1 MEAAEYWYRSSD
13 GLKLFSRVFAG
24 PSPSSPTVLCLHG
37 LLRNSRDFEELAPH
51 LATRFRV
58 VVPDIRGRGLSDRD
72 ANSGNYRLPVYIADL
87 LQLLSGL
94 AAPRVA
100 VIGTSMGGLIAM
112 LMATTHS
119 GLVSRIVL
127 NDVGPEID
135 PTGLERIR
143 NYAGRSVPVHTWEE
157 AIMQLRGIFG
167 AAWPGLTQERWQQ
180 LVRRA
185 YRTDTNGLVRADADP
200 AIGDVIRSTS
210 GAAPDLWP
218 LWKTLSNTP
227 ILVLRGALSDVL
239 SEKTAARMQQ
249 EKPDLT
255 TLIVPSRGHVPLLD
269 EPEVLS
275 AIDTFLAD

>member
-1 MEAAEYWYRSSD
+1 MEAAEYWYTSSD
-13 GLKLFSRVFAG
+13 GLKLFSAVFPG

-51 LATRFRV
+51 IATRFRV

-72 ANSGNYRLPVYIADL
+72 PNSDNYQLSVYIADL
-87 LQLLSGL
+87 LQLLRGL
-94 AAPRVA
+94 AAPHVA
-100 VIGTSMGGLIAM
+100 IIGTSMGGLIAM
-112 LMATTHS
+112 LMATMHP

-157 AIMQLRGIFG
+157 AIVQLRGIFG
-167 AAWPGLTQERWQQ
+167 AAWPGLTAERWQQ

-185 YRTDTNGLVRADADP
+185 YRADITGLLRADADP
-200 AIGDVIRSTS
+200 AIGDVIRNSS

-218 LWKTLSNTP
+218 LWRTLINTP

-239 SEKTAARMQQ
+239 SEKTLARMQQ
-249 EKPDLT
+249 DKPDLRT
-255 TLIVPSRGHVPLLD
+255 VIVSSRGHVPLLD

>member
-1 MEAAEYWYRSSD
+1 MEAAEYWYASSD
-13 GLKLFSRVFAG
+13 GLKLFSAVFPG

-51 LATRFRV
+51 IATRFRV

-72 ANSGNYRLPVYIADL
+72 TNSDNYQLSVYIADL
-87 LQLLSGL
+87 LQLLRGL
-94 AAPRVA
+94 AAPHVA
-100 VIGTSMGGLIAM
+100 IIGTSMGGLIAM
-112 LMATTHS
+112 LMATMHP

-157 AIMQLRGIFG
+157 AIVQLRGIFG
-167 AAWPGLTQERWQQ
+167 AAWPGLTAERWQQ

-185 YRTDTNGLVRADADP
+185 YRADITGLLRADADP
-200 AIGDVIRSTS
+200 AIGDVIRNSS

-218 LWKTLSNTP
+218 LWRTLINTP

-239 SEKTAARMQQ
+239 SEKTLARMQQ
-249 EKPDLT
+249 DKPDLRT
-255 TLIVPSRGHVPLLD
+255 VIVSSRGHVPLLD